1 MESGRL
7 QLLDAKERSDMLER
21 HGSTPEPPKLSPR
34 PASRDPP
41 APPTEREPSGDVE
54 SALALDRNT
63 SRALTSSDR
72 THSRPTRSKS
82 LPRTSSLPAAPQAVT
97 INFTSAAVA
106 TSSLRDSA
114 SSASEP
120 NANDENSVA
129 REEDRVPLEIRQGLL
144 ETYWTMKERWWS
156 RVTRGD
162 AGGVIQSF
170 HFMWFLS
177 YALGDAIFCVTRL
190 HDDKFSYMEFLVLT
204 LASGFFALMSPRW
217 NWSGRVALM
226 LVYLGMFLFFVLDIY
241 GRTDYSSALILVSLV
256 ALSLLA
262 TFLFFFIYPHIT
274 RWYVIRLFSMAS
286 SKGPEIVVEDPSN
299 PDLNSYEFEERSLA
313 WLCYPPCYQPPTYK
327 VIYKGPLRNGK
338 PNGMGQWMDTNYRGE
353 HLVGYWQ
360 DGCPVGPF
368 DSEEADTG
376 NLFTNLRMIF
386 STNGKGFRK
395 MDVKFGVASVE
406 CSVSGSFL
414 AGYPLVSF
422 IKEPTPCHCRAACH
436 CVKGLLENCNYR
448 HINEMLERKR
458 VVVSIDPRTESLTV
472 TGFESTRRR
481 PQEVKISV
489 EKAEGRRAR
498 LALDPSWAPSA
509 GTGEALLFIH
519 GLNHTLED
527 GVRRFGQLLGL
538 AHFPA
543 HIKPFLFHWPAG
555 TSFLTYWCA
564 YNISAETSVHYD
576 LRSFIESI
584 RNAGIR
590 HLHVVMHSMGTR
602 VFLRSFAALKELLTE
617 RFPHVYEDGTT
628 SKPAGSFGSSGSAA
642 GPSSSQK
649 EPVGKSPSFADRDG
663 RSTAGDEEAAHS
675 THNDKKMSL
684 LSLTFLNPDYDL
696 ACFRDTDFCQIRKY
710 CDQVTLY
717 ADNRDVAIQCARWFQ
732 AMTFCFPHAPNLGHC
747 VRPLKSQ
754 ITGRNLDIDIVDTS
768 DLQHNMSSHYH
779 SAFNVNRGLVDDLHD
794 IIVSRLRAEDR
805 KSRLTYRDGYYRF
818 LVVPPSVVMV

>member
-144 ETYWTMKERWWS
+144 ECVKPPPALAARSDQRRHLRQNVLDDEGALVVPRDS
-156 RVTRGD
+156 RD

-395 MDVKFGVASVE
+395 CA
-406 CSVSGSFL
+406 
-414 AGYPLVSF
+414 
-422 IKEPTPCHCRAACH
+422 
-436 CVKGLLENCNYR
+436 
-448 HINEMLERKR
+448 
-458 VVVSIDPRTESLTV
+458 
-472 TGFESTRRR
+472 
-481 PQEVKISV
+481 
-489 EKAEGRRAR
+489 
-498 LALDPSWAPSA
+498 
-509 GTGEALLFIH
+509 
-519 GLNHTLED
+519 
-527 GVRRFGQLLGL
+527 
-538 AHFPA
+538 PA
-543 HIKPFLFHWPAG
+543 HQG
-555 TSFLTYWCA
+555 
-564 YNISAETSVHYD
+564 
-576 LRSFIESI
+576 
-584 RNAGIR
+584 
-590 HLHVVMHSMGTR
+590 
-602 VFLRSFAALKELLTE
+602 VFRE
-617 RFPHVYEDGTT
+617 
-628 SKPAGSFGSSGSAA
+628 
-642 GPSSSQK
+642 
-649 EPVGKSPSFADRDG
+649 
-663 RSTAGDEEAAHS
+663 
-675 THNDKKMSL
+675 
-684 LSLTFLNPDYDL
+684 
-696 ACFRDTDFCQIRKY
+696 
-710 CDQVTLY
+710 
-717 ADNRDVAIQCARWFQ
+717 
-732 AMTFCFPHAPNLGHC
+732 
-747 VRPLKSQ
+747 
-754 ITGRNLDIDIVDTS
+754 
-768 DLQHNMSSHYH
+768 
-779 SAFNVNRGLVDDLHD
+779 
-794 IIVSRLRAEDR
+794 
-805 KSRLTYRDGYYRF
+805 
-818 LVVPPSVVMV
+818 VPPLGAPRRGRGP